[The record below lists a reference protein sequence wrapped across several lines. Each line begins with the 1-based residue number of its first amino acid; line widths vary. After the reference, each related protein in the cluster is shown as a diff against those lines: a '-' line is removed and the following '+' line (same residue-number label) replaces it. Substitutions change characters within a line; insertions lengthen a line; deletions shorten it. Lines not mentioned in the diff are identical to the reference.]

1 MCIVF
6 QFKIEI
12 EKIEIPAV
20 MKSQKKDNKIAIR
33 TVGKNDPEN
42 IIRVFFRAL
51 IKLKIP
57 IKSQAE
63 IGNMRTQLLSRDFW
77 KSL

>member
-1 MCIVF
+1 MHSISVQKKNRKNRNTSCY
-6 QFKIEI
+6 EI
-12 EKIEIPAV
+12 
-20 MKSQKKDNKIAIR
+20 SKKDNKIAIR